1 MVSQMD
7 FQRTRHKLGTPET
20 GSDYRFEVLARFNG
34 QTHMY
39 RYPESE
45 TFKATRIIKRHVE
58 EGQLHP
64 YAGLM
69 LIAMV
74 RGSDVT

>member
-1 MVSQMD
+1 
-7 FQRTRHKLGTPET
+7 
-20 GSDYRFEVLARFNG
+20 
-34 QTHMY
+34 MY

-45 TFKATRIIKRHVE
+45 TFKATRMIKQHVA

-74 RGSDVT
+74 RGNDVT

>member
-1 MVSQMD
+1 MD
-7 FQRTRHKLGTPET
+7 FQRTPRKP
-20 GSDYRFEVLARFNG
+20 GSSEDGSEYRFEVIARYDG
-34 QTHMY
+34 HTHMY

-45 TFKATRIIKRHVE
+45 TSKATRMIKLHVE

-69 LIAMV
+69 LISMV
-74 RGSDVT
+74 RGVDVS

>member
-1 MVSQMD
+1 MASKMD
-7 FQRTRHKLGTPET
+7 FQRAADKLGTNAD
-20 GSDYRFEVLARFNG
+20 GSIVRFEVLARYDG
-34 QTHMY
+34 HTHMY
-39 RYPESE
+39 TYPEAE
-45 TFKATRIIKRHVE
+45 AHKATRMIKLHVE

>member
-1 MVSQMD
+1 
-7 FQRTRHKLGTPET
+7 
-20 GSDYRFEVLARFNG
+20 
-34 QTHMY
+34 MY
-39 RYPESE
+39 RYPEAE
-45 TFKATRIIKRHVE
+45 AFKATRMIKLHVE

>member
-1 MVSQMD
+1 
-7 FQRTRHKLGTPET
+7 
-20 GSDYRFEVLARFNG
+20 
-34 QTHMY
+34 MY

-45 TFKATRIIKRHVE
+45 ATKATRIIKLHVE

-69 LIAMV
+69 LISMV
-74 RGSDVT
+74 KGTA